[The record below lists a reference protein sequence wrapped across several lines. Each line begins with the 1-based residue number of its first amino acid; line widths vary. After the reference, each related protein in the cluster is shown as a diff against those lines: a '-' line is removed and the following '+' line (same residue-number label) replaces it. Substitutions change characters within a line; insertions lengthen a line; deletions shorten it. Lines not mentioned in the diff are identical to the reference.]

1 MDALRNTINTQSIKT
16 KQIVFQYPDG
26 TFPDPGAIL
35 NVTDTKGHTDWTREP
50 NLDSITLVAPNS
62 TEGTL
67 TYSNAGDLELN
78 GVPVGG
84 GGGSVVGGTNI
95 TISGG
100 NTVNFDPTKGGGVN
114 MLGAPMT
121 NTSRVEF
128 ATDVNITCNGSST
141 QKAFHTTNAA
151 GGAAAARYYTG
162 DYAGSLNGSGIEYD
176 AAAKT
181 LTVNNPAFPGFL
193 LPGQGIKTVGEVRSL
208 VGTDTT
214 AMIGKQINF
223 SNGVKNTT
231 MNFDTSTSD
240 GTLTVTNPTNTPEF
254 RVAAG
259 STTITARA
267 DAGINANTITMATND
282 PAGVSSLNMTNGA
295 NNASVNYSELTT
307 KLTVS
312 SDNNLS
318 IFASNATHTIEM
330 GPSLGG
336 IFVSTQDQPIMLIRK
351 DAGGGA
357 IDTMITTQASG
368 VVQLGDATAPT
379 KPTLYFQGDAPSYA
393 QIEFDNTTSQL
404 TISGSGGGVTSTKI
418 ATPLFDVASN
428 TAGNIGDIL
437 TSQGPGMPPI
447 WASGAAPVVLQSKT
461 YTVVGPSSIMID
473 NAEFSVIPS
482 VGVSSVTLE
491 LTLQGGGGGGGGG
504 LGIGLPSAGGIM
516 SGGGGG
522 GGGAGY
528 LQTLILTVPYGAACN
543 LTIGDGGPGGGG
555 AQILL
560 GSTEAG
566 AGTVGDTTTAAFPSI
581 GGTYSAVG
589 GGGGGGGGGSQAGGS
604 GSSPGSSGS
613 FTPSG
618 AGASGGD
625 DGGGIVFG
633 GAGGGLYG
641 GLSGISAG
649 GSFGSPASAAADMAG
664 GQGLGGAAAYSGA
677 GGGGGSGGAG
687 GYGQNGGKGAPG
699 YIKIDILSFA

>member
-16 KQIVFQYPDG
+16 KQITFQYPDG
-26 TFPDPGAIL
+26 TFPEPGAIL

-67 TYSNAGDLELN
+67 TYSNTGDLELN

-84 GGGSVVGGTNI
+84 GGGSVSGGTNI

-100 NTVNFDPTKGGGVN
+100 STVNFDPTKGGGVN
-114 MLGAPMT
+114 MLAAPMT
-121 NTSRVEF
+121 NTSRVQF

-141 QKAFHTTNAA
+141 QKAFHTTNAS
-151 GGAAAARYYTG
+151 GGAEAAIYYTG
-162 DYAGSLNGSGIEYD
+162 DYASSFNGSGMEYN
-176 AAAKT
+176 AADKT
-181 LTVNNPAFPGFL
+181 LIVNKSVGPL
-193 LPGQGIKTVGEVRSL
+193 LPNQGIKAVGEVRST
-208 VGTDTT
+208 VGSDTT
-214 AMIGKQINF
+214 AMTGKQINF
-223 SNGVKNTT
+223 AGSGKISTV
-231 MNFDTSTSD
+231 NFDTAVGD
-240 GTLTVTNPTNTPEF
+240 GTLTVTNLTNTPEF

-267 DAGINANTITMATND
+267 DAGINANTITMATNN

-357 IDTMITTQASG
+357 IDTMITTQANG
-368 VVQLGDATAPT
+368 IVQIGEATAPT

-428 TAGNIGDIL
+428 TAGNIGDVL

-447 WASGAAPVVLQSKT
+447 WASGGAPVVLQSKT
-461 YTVVGPSSIMID
+461 YTAVGPSSIVID
-473 NAEFSVIPS
+473 SAEFSVLPS

-504 LGIGLPSAGGIM
+504 LGIGSPGAGGIM

-522 GGGAGY
+522 GGGAAY
-528 LQTLILTVPYGAACN
+528 LQTLTLTVPYGETCN
-543 LTIGDGGPGGGG
+543 LTVGDGGPGGGG

-566 AGTVGDTTTAAFPSI
+566 AGIVGDATIVAFLSL
-581 GGTYSAVG
+581 GGSYSAAG
-589 GGGGGGGGGSQAGGS
+589 GSGGGGGGGSQAGGA
-604 GSSPGSSGS
+604 GSVPGSSGS

-618 AGASGGD
+618 PGASGGD

-641 GLSGISAG
+641 GLGGVSAG
-649 GSFGSPASAAADMAG
+649 GSYGSPAGAAADMAG

-687 GYGQNGGKGAPG
+687 GYGQAGGKGAPG
-699 YIKIDILSFA
+699 YATINILSFA